1 MSVATV
7 EPTIYQQHG
16 YYNRMDYL
24 RCMSED
30 YGVPFDT
37 VKVLADML
45 GPNEDFD
52 GLVVELEDAE
62 NMEDL
67 FM

>member
-1 MSVATV
+1 M
-7 EPTIYQQHG
+7 ELTIYQQNG
-16 YYNRMDYL
+16 YYNRVDYL

-30 YGVPFDT
+30 YGVPIDT
-37 VKVLADML
+37 VHVIADIL

-52 GLVVELEDAE
+52 GLVTALEDVDDIE
-62 NMEDL
+62 YL